1 MVSQDFDQ
9 SNAGSI
15 SKVGG
20 FMCRELVGQENLL
33 KVLQGEVVRGVLE
46 MEDKETT
53 LISRHLNCQETSVDS
68 LLAKVKA
75 DDCGE
80 LSFDGFIELL
90 QVS

>member
-1 MVSQDFDQ
+1 M
-9 SNAGSI
+9 
-15 SKVGG
+15 
-20 FMCRELVGQENLL
+20 
-33 KVLQGEVVRGVLE
+33 
-46 MEDKETT
+46 
-53 LISRHLNCQETSVDS
+53 ISRHLNCQETSVDS